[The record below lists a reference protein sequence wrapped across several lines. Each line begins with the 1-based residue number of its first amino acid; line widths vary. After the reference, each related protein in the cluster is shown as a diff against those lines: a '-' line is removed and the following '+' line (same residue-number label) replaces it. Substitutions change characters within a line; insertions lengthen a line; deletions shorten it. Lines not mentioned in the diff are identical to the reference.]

1 MPNITPRASPPP
13 SLYVYN
19 IYICD
24 LSSVHTHMHAYIY
37 IYISL
42 ARGVWG
48 GRNAWRS
55 KKGGN
60 YVYGVNEM
68 RDAQSTSVRIH
79 THTHTFMYGIAATH
93 IWIIWLNDEFRVLW
107 VLFIVK
113 GPGRTRS
120 LEICVRGGR
129 EWGGI
134 GFGEK
139 YRQNYI
145 NTLRH
150 KLRSNN

>member
-1 MPNITPRASPPP
+1 MPNFTPRLGPP
-13 SLYVYN
+13 SRYVYN
-19 IYICD
+19 IYIYMYIVYMWPLVC
-24 LSSVHTHMHAYIY
+24 THADAYIY
-37 IYISL
+37 IYRWH
-42 ARGVWG
+42 AVWG
-48 GRNAWRS
+48 ECVEIEKGRKLYIRGKRNARRTKYLRS
-55 KKGGN
+55 
-60 YVYGVNEM
+60 YTY
-68 RDAQSTSVRIH
+68 TY
-79 THTHTFMYGIAATH
+79 THTFMYGIAATH

-134 GFGEK
+134 GFDEK

-145 NTLRH
+145 NTLYV
-150 KLRSNN
+150 